1 MKKKRKKKS
10 PKKRGRKKGVPGT
23 VIQYKI
29 IIRRN
34 KLKQMFLETQDVEK
48 LARRLNVSQR
58 TVWKDLEA
66 IRNEVIEK
74 LKKISKEEV
83 FQEFMQDLRRDNAI
97 LESVI
102 SKAMADSEKDDNDS
116 TGAALYNAV
125 VRAVAVR
132 GINRAKRMYIGQTLG
147 IYPMIRPGID
157 IKITY
162 EMKLEVVMS
171 YIETVI
177 YPIMMKNVKTK
188 EEQRRVAEEIDQG
201 THQFLEE
208 SGIEE
213 PGQGD
218 KQHKE

>member
-1 MKKKRKKKS
+1 MKKRKNV

-29 IIRRN
+29 ILRRN

-48 LARRLNVSQR
+48 LAYRLNVSQR

-74 LKKISKEEV
+74 LKKISKEDV
-83 FQEFMQDLRRDNAI
+83 FVDFLQDLRRDDAI
-97 LESVI
+97 LEDTI
-102 SKAMADSEKDDNDS
+102 SKAMKDIKARDGDS
-116 TGAALYNAV
+116 TRAALYNAV

-157 IKITY
+157 IKVTY

-188 EEQRRVAEEIDQG
+188 EDQRRVAEEIDQG

-213 PGQGD
+213 PGQRD